1 MTKTRLPLAALVAS
15 TLVVGAAYA
24 SAFLP
29 GGAPAWAPW
38 ALVVGMAGS
47 LVAIM
52 ALGAA
57 RPGRGVGRLALPF
70 AFTFVVLVSGFGLAL
85 ALPPEGAATPLLL
98 GLPRRA
104 AIVMYG
110 IGLLPLLVLP
120 LAYVRTFDDFTLTE
134 DDLRRVR
141 EARRAFERTS
151 GGAGDAE
158 SGRAADSAG
167 PARDATTAGPSGA
180 IPQAPTPPL

>member
-1 MTKTRLPLAALVAS
+1 MQRTLLPLAALVAS

-29 GGAPAWAPW
+29 GGAPGWAPW
-38 ALVVGMAGS
+38 ALVLGLAGS
-47 LVAIM
+47 LVGTM

-57 RPGRGVGRLALPF
+57 RPGRGIGRLALPF
-70 AFTFVVLVSGFGLAL
+70 AFTFLVLVVGFGLAL
-85 ALPPEGAATPLLL
+85 ALPPESGATPLLL

-120 LAYVRTFDDFTLTE
+120 LAYVLTFDDFTLTE

-141 EARRAFERTS
+141 EARRGSER
-151 GGAGDAE
+151 E
-158 SGRAADSAG
+158 SGRADEGEIVSH
-167 PARDATTAGPSGA
+167 S
-180 IPQAPTPPL
+180 PTPPLTHSGSRGDTEARP